1 MIDVSSVIR
10 ATPMLISVKL
20 FPSSRK
26 TRPEENG
33 NGKKEDF
40 ARNNVKSIR
49 FNILFETS
57 LRLISS
63 IYKNMLFSRRRRRS
77 VLDQLIYFIIDKYNG
92 KRK

>member
-20 FPSSRK
+20 FPK
-26 TRPEENG
+26 TRLEENE
-33 NGKKEDF
+33 NGKKENL

-63 IYKNMLFSRRRRRS
+63 IYKNMLFSRRRRRRS
-77 VLDQLIYFIIDKYNG
+77 VLDQLIYFIIDKYNE

>member
-1 MIDVSSVIR
+1 ME
-10 ATPMLISVKL
+10 MK
-20 FPSSRK
+20 
-26 TRPEENG
+26 ENL
-33 NGKKEDF
+33 

-77 VLDQLIYFIIDKYNG
+77 VLDQLIYFIIDKYNE

>member
-20 FPSSRK
+20 FPK
-26 TRPEENG
+26 TRLEENE
-33 NGKKEDF
+33 NGKKENL

-77 VLDQLIYFIIDKYNG
+77 VLDQLIYFIIDKYNE

>member
-1 MIDVSSVIR
+1 MIDVSSVIH

-20 FPSSRK
+20 FPK
-26 TRPEENG
+26 TRLEENE
-33 NGKKEDF
+33 NGKKEKL

-77 VLDQLIYFIIDKYNG
+77 VLDQLIYFIIDKYNE

>member
-20 FPSSRK
+20 FPK
-26 TRPEENG
+26 TRLEENE
-33 NGKKEDF
+33 NGKKENL

-77 VLDQLIYFIIDKYNG
+77 ILDQLIYFIIDKYNE

>member
-20 FPSSRK
+20 FPK
-26 TRPEENG
+26 TRLEENE
-33 NGKKEDF
+33 NGKKEKL

-77 VLDQLIYFIIDKYNG
+77 VLDQLIYFIIDKYNE

>member
-20 FPSSRK
+20 FPK
-26 TRPEENG
+26 TRLEENE
-33 NGKKEDF
+33 NGKKENL

>member
-1 MIDVSSVIR
+1 
-10 ATPMLISVKL
+10 MLISVKL
-20 FPSSRK
+20 FPK
-26 TRPEENG
+26 TRLEENE
-33 NGKKEDF
+33 NGKKENL

-63 IYKNMLFSRRRRRS
+63 IYKNMLFSRRRKRS
-77 VLDQLIYFIIDKYNG
+77 VLDQLIYFIIDKYNE